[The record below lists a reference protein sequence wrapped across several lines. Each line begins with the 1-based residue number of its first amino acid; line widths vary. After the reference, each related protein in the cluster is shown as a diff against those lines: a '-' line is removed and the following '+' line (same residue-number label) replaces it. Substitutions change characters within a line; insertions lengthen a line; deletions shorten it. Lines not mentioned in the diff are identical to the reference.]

1 VPRKCPARAGHV
13 TRVTCRT
20 DDDVRLHGVVLQP
33 GKSRTE
39 VAIVVGH
46 GFTNH
51 VSKSF
56 VNRVLQRLAL
66 RHTVIAFDFRGHG
79 RSGGRCTAGPDEV
92 HDLTAAVR
100 LARAVGP
107 GPVGTLGFS
116 MGGTVALLQ
125 AASTTG
131 ADRPDA
137 VVSVSSPSRWWVR
150 QTKAMRTLYWL
161 AERPQGRALLRTVKV
176 RLARPLQRGLPASP
190 VEVVERIG
198 PTPLLLVHGAEDHYL
213 PAEHAMVL
221 HAAAGATA
229 ELWLRPGMRHA
240 ETAMTPELVD
250 QLGGWLAAKANGAE
264 RAA

>member
-1 VPRKCPARAGHV
+1 MPRKCPGHAGHV

-20 DDDVRLHGVVLQP
+20 DDDVHLNGVVLQP
-33 GKSRTE
+33 GKSRPE

-56 VNRVLQRLAL
+56 VNRVLRRLAL

-100 LARAVGP
+100 LAREVGP

-116 MGGTVALLQ
+116 MGGAVALLH
-125 AASTTG
+125 AATATG

-137 VVSVSSPSRWWVR
+137 VISVSAASRWWVR
-150 QTKAMRTLYWL
+150 ETKAMRTLFWL
-161 AERPQGRALLRTVKV
+161 AERPHGRILLRTVGV
-176 RLARPLQRGLPASP
+176 RLARPLQQGLPASP
-190 VEVVERIG
+190 VEVVDRIG

-213 PAEHAMVL
+213 PAEHAVVL
-221 HAAAGATA
+221 RAAAGATA

-240 ETAMTPELVD
+240 ETAMTPQLVD
-250 QLGGWLAAKANGAE
+250 ELGEWLAAKANGAE

>member
-1 VPRKCPARAGHV
+1 MPHKCPARAGHV

-20 DDDVRLHGVVLQP
+20 DDDVRLSGVVLQP
-33 GKSRTE
+33 RKSRPE

-51 VSKSF
+51 VGKSF
-56 VNRVLQRLAL
+56 VNRVLQRLAV
-66 RHTVIAFDFRGHG
+66 HHNVIALDFRGHG

-92 HDLTAAVR
+92 HDFTAAVR
-100 LARAVGP
+100 LAREVGP

-116 MGGTVALLQ
+116 MGGSVALLH
-125 AASTTG
+125 AATATG

-137 VVSVSSPSRWWVR
+137 VVSVSAASRWWAR
-150 QTKAMRTLYWL
+150 QTKAMRTLFWM
-161 AERPQGRALLRTVKV
+161 AERPHGRALLRTVGV

-190 VEVVERIG
+190 VEVVARIG
-198 PTPLLLVHGAEDHYL
+198 PTPLLLVHGDEDHYL

-221 HAAAGATA
+221 QRAAGATA